1 MRMFFY
7 PPCNPSHRSRRLRL
21 RQRPRPWL
29 RPRPRLHAAAA
40 AATARVWAA
49 QPGQHLLP
57 ERGAAG
63 AGGDARLEGPLPTPA
78 LARHGTAGCRW
89 RLRGRRP
96 LRARRSSSLGVS
108 RPTAHLLRGSATP
121 GSCRGGAGARHRR
134 EVRPR
139 AGAREL
145 PGGCGRGNVGLGVGH
160 AAEGRS
166 ATRAH
171 LGQTGELPRV
181 NARASLLA
189 LMAPIGRRA
198 LFQPPQ
204 PLQRRDLTITSTYRR
219 SWSAQ
224 PAREVGCSCTSISRL
239 CSPRH
244 AGGC

>member
-1 MRMFFY
+1 MPALFISAYDF
-7 PPCNPSHRSRRLRL
+7 PLITNKA
-21 RQRPRPWL
+21 PR
-29 RPRPRLHAAAA
+29 
-40 AATARVWAA
+40 TARAINNKKK
-49 QPGQHLLP
+49 GQVFSFLFFSLKTMV
-57 ERGAAG
+57 
-63 AGGDARLEGPLPTPA
+63 ARQA
-78 LARHGTAGCRW
+78 K
-89 RLRGRRP
+89 
-96 LRARRSSSLGVS
+96 
-108 RPTAHLLRGSATP
+108 RPTLSLM
-121 GSCRGGAGARHRR
+121 AGTWQGDPNGR
-134 EVRPR
+134 
-139 AGAREL
+139 

-189 LMAPIGRRA
+189 LMAPIGMRA

-204 PLQRRDLTITSTYRR
+204 SLQRRDLTITSTYRR

>member
-1 MRMFFY
+1 M
-7 PPCNPSHRSRRLRL
+7 
-21 RQRPRPWL
+21 
-29 RPRPRLHAAAA
+29 
-40 AATARVWAA
+40 
-49 QPGQHLLP
+49 
-57 ERGAAG
+57 
-63 AGGDARLEGPLPTPA
+63 
-78 LARHGTAGCRW
+78 
-89 RLRGRRP
+89 
-96 LRARRSSSLGVS
+96 
-108 RPTAHLLRGSATP
+108 
-121 GSCRGGAGARHRR
+121 
-134 EVRPR
+134 
-139 AGAREL
+139 
-145 PGGCGRGNVGLGVGH
+145 GLGVGH

-189 LMAPIGRRA
+189 LMAPIGMRA

-244 AGGC
+244 AGGCHERYEGTTSAGNDGWGLPCASRAAKATRSDFSGRRALTYLGVAWRAEHRGKPAKAAECALGCGRRGERSQPRR